1 MTNLSPGDHPEAI
14 LFDTASTVKTSQD
27 GEHIGIDLERHHVKK
42 GNRTAPKS
50 EDPYLLLLVKLYRF
64 LARRTDAKFNKVV
77 LRRLFLSK
85 INKPPISLSRITKES
100 STYPDASN
108 KIIVTVAPVT
118 DDNRLLTV
126 PKLTVAALRF
136 TRAARERI
144 LNAGGETLTL
154 DQLALR
160 APTGTNTILLRGK
173 RNTREA
179 VKHFG
184 MGPHKNK
191 KPYTI
196 SKGRKFERARG
207 RRKSRGFKAFNFC
220 TLIYATITASNA
232 SKTFRIRASSGAL
245 AVLFFI
251 LTLSTISSVSGTPYF
266 TLIMVI
272 DAFLGLSSS
281 ILSVTVVALAALF
294 GPAAMQA
301 CFAGQAAV
309 GVVVSFVQF
318 MGAIIAD
325 TDSPDGDTAKPGP
338 TVFFFGL
345 ATAFVLFSLIAHS
358 ALLRTPEYTEIV
370 QKWEAGKVLLVEEPG
385 GTVYVDEEE
394 EGRDTEEQG
403 ISVPTD
409 DLGIEVPQVKGRVSI
424 WEVAKI
430 NKLYNLAVGFCFA
443 VTLSVFPPITAYV
456 APTSSSMFTLGTFI
470 AFHFLVFNVG
480 DYLGRFVC
488 AYPMFQFWKRKQL
501 ATYSFSRIL
510 FIPLILMCNVRAP
523 GMGTRQGTNIQLGPY
538 IFLPRFP
545 FGIHKR
551 PLLWSLYDVCP
562 LYRAQWSY

>member
-1 MTNLSPGDHPEAI
+1 MSVRPRHTR
-14 LFDTASTVKTSQD
+14 TS
-27 GEHIGIDLERHHVKK
+27 E
-42 GNRTAPKS
+42 
-50 EDPYLLLLVKLYRF
+50 EDPILSNDEDDYGHLSQSQMSGRSVSRSLTLPPPRDPQARKSIQMIFIVLGATLLLPWNGLITATPY
-64 LARRTDAKFNKVV
+64 
-77 LRRLFLSK
+77 FLSRLADSS
-85 INKPPISLSRITKES
+85 IRPAFGSYLGITH
-100 STYPDASN
+100 
-108 KIIVTVAPVT
+108 
-118 DDNRLLTV
+118 
-126 PKLTVAALRF
+126 
-136 TRAARERI
+136 
-144 LNAGGETLTL
+144 
-154 DQLALR
+154 Q
-160 APTGTNTILLRGK
+160 
-173 RNTREA
+173 
-179 VKHFG
+179 
-184 MGPHKNK
+184 
-191 KPYTI
+191 
-196 SKGRKFERARG
+196 
-207 RRKSRGFKAFNFC
+207 AFNFC

-251 LTLSTISSVSGTPYF
+251 LTLSTISSVSETPYF

-394 EGRDTEEQG
+394 EGRDTEDERQG

-523 GMGTRQGTNIQLGPY
+523 GMGLDKVPILNSDLIFFFLVFLLGFTNGHCCGLCMMSAPSTEHNGRIRSEQVDTAAMVAQFSLVGGLAAGSAASFAVRRMVCGCNPFLG
-538 IFLPRFP
+538 
-545 FGIHKR
+545 
-551 PLLWSLYDVCP
+551 
-562 LYRAQWSY
+562 

>member
-1 MTNLSPGDHPEAI
+1 M
-14 LFDTASTVKTSQD
+14 
-27 GEHIGIDLERHHVKK
+27 GIDLDRHHVKK

-64 LARRTDAKFNKVV
+64 LARRTDAKFNKVI

-85 INKPPISLSRITKES
+85 INKPPISLSRIIKET
-100 STYPDASN
+100 STYPDAAN
-108 KIIVTVAPVT
+108 KIVVTVAPVT
-118 DDNRLLTV
+118 DDNRQLTV
-126 PKLTVAALRF
+126 PKLTIAALRF

-144 LNAGGETLTL
+144 LNAGGEVLTL
-154 DQLALR
+154 DQLALK
-160 APTGTNTILLRGK
+160 APTGANTILLRGK

-196 SKGRKFERARG
+196 SKGRKVSA
-207 RRKSRGFKAFNFC
+207 
-220 TLIYATITASNA
+220 NA
-232 SKTFRIRASSGAL
+232 SKTLRIRASSSAL
-245 AVLFFI
+245 AILFFV
-251 LTLSTISSVSGTPYF
+251 LTLSTVSSTTGTPYF
-266 TLIMVI
+266 TLIMII
-272 DAFLGLSSS
+272 DALLGVSASM
-281 ILSVTVVALAALF
+281 LSVAVVALAALF

-318 MGAIIAD
+318 MGAVIAN
-325 TDSPDGDTAKPGP
+325 DSPDGDSAKPGP
-338 TVFFFGL
+338 TVVFFGL

-358 ALLRTPEYTEIV
+358 VLLRTPEYTEVV

-385 GTVYVDEEE
+385 GTVYVDDDEQ
-394 EGRDTEEQG
+394 GRDVEDERRG
-403 ISVPTD
+403 ILSSAD
-409 DLGIEVPQVKGRVSI
+409 DLGVEVPQVKGRVSI
-424 WEVAKI
+424 WEIAKI

-456 APTSSSMFTLGTFI
+456 APTSSSMFTPSTFI

-480 DYLGRFVC
+480 DYLGRFAC

-501 ATYSFSRIL
+501 ASYSLSRVL

-523 GMGTRQGTNIQLGPY
+523 GMGLDKTPLFNSDFIFFFLVFLLGFTNGHCCGLCMMSAPSTEHNGRIRSEQVDTAAMVAQFSLVGGLAAGSAASFAVRRMVCGCNPFLG
-538 IFLPRFP
+538 
-545 FGIHKR
+545 
-551 PLLWSLYDVCP
+551 
-562 LYRAQWSY
+562 